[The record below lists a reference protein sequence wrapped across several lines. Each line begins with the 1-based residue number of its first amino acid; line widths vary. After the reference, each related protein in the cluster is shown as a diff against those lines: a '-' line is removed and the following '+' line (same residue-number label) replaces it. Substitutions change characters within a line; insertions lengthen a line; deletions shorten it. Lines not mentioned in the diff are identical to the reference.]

1 MPIDI
6 TKNKQGIHKSK
17 GGLIRSFV
25 EIKNEKIKDISI
37 SGDFFLFPEEAL
49 SKIIEELK
57 GTMANREAIQ
67 KKIETTYKKE
77 NIQSP
82 GTTPADFT
90 ESIMKALEG

>member
-1 MPIDI
+1 MDLKK
-6 TKNKQGIHKSK
+6 TQQGIHKSK

-25 EIKNEKIKDISI
+25 EIERGKIKDLSI

-49 SKIIEELK
+49 FTIVEELK
-57 GTMANREAIQ
+57 TTTSKREDIQ
-67 KKIETTYKKE
+67 KKIEETYENE

-90 ESIMKALEG
+90 EAIMKALEA